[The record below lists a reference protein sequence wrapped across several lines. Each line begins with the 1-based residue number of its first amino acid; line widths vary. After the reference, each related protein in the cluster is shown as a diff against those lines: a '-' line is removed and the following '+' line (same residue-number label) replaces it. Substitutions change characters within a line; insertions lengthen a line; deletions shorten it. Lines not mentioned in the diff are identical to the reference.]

1 MVWTQVESARSGL
14 TTNHS
19 DVLSTKCRSNA
30 ARFIVCHNIPNGSLE
45 SAGAIGQ
52 LSNGSWTVALTAGQ
66 TKFSSLTDAVNAMSR
81 ELVTDHVPLMATT
94 ADYTEFG
101 VGVAKFEQTGY
112 ATEYYVY
119 ISCSSATGLQQQI
132 DTGWYD

>member
-1 MVWTQVESARSGL
+1 M
-14 TTNHS
+14 
-19 DVLSTKCRSNA
+19 
-30 ARFIVCHNIPNGSLE
+30 CHNIPNGSLE

-112 ATEYYVY
+112 VTEYYVY
-119 ISCSSATGLQQQI
+119 ISCATPDELAYQI
-132 DTGWYD
+132 SMGWYD